1 MSTNTSGLGA
11 YSRPDNS
18 YTYATATPVSST
30 EDRTTKLNQQLET
43 QLQNRIMSIRQ
54 RLQVPVAS
62 AATPSSS
69 AFSPSSMEEE
79 SKPSV
84 MVGRVLDVSV

>member
-11 YSRPDNS
+11 YSRPDYS
-18 YTYATATPVSST
+18 YATPATAVSST
-30 EDRTTKLNQQLET
+30 EDRTTKLNQQLDT

-62 AATPSSS
+62 AAT
-69 AFSPSSMEEE
+69 SSMEDE

-84 MVGRVLDVSV
+84 TVGRILDVSV